1 MTPEKNQPAGQSERT
16 LLEGVIYYFSILLK
30 YKWLILITTG
40 LAAVGVVLFSIITL
54 VLPPQ
59 VSPLPN
65 KYQSQAVLLV
75 QGTPTGGLDSVI
87 ASLGLLLPD
96 QAGSSSSAQ
105 DYGQIAL
112 MVLNSRIVVD
122 QLIEEFDIVH
132 RYNLRESDKTSA
144 RNAVLGS
151 AEFNYTK
158 SSGMLTISYEATDPE
173 YARDMA
179 NRMVEL
185 LNEWFVSKGGTSK
198 LKQKNMLEQ
207 KIAEVSTEIAKL
219 EVQVRDFQREYGV
232 LSVDELASSQSKVL
246 ADLRAQLVI
255 KEIEIRN
262 YTQFT
267 KIEDTHLMR
276 LRSEHDNIEGLIKQ
290 NEKQFAGLDL
300 PALSLQFARLKMA
313 LDIQRRIF
321 ESMSQQYEI
330 TKLTLESEPV
340 FQILEL
346 PEVPDR
352 KSSPKRSMI
361 CEVTVL
367 LALIGSVLFAFLLNM
382 INRIRSDP
390 SRLIRMRGRV
400 E

>member
-1 MTPEKNQPAGQSERT
+1 
-16 LLEGVIYYFSILLK
+16 
-30 YKWLILITTG
+30 
-40 LAAVGVVLFSIITL
+40 
-54 VLPPQ
+54 
-59 VSPLPN
+59 
-65 KYQSQAVLLV
+65 
-75 QGTPTGGLDSVI
+75 
-87 ASLGLLLPD
+87 
-96 QAGSSSSAQ
+96 
-105 DYGQIAL
+105 
-112 MVLNSRIVVD
+112 
-122 QLIEEFDIVH
+122 
-132 RYNLRESDKTSA
+132 
-144 RNAVLGS
+144 
-151 AEFNYTK
+151 
-158 SSGMLTISYEATDPE
+158 
-173 YARDMA
+173 
-179 NRMVEL
+179 MVEL

-207 KIAEVSTEIAKL
+207 KIAEVSAEIAKL

-276 LRSEHDNIEGLIKQ
+276 LRSESENIAGLIKQ

-352 KSSPKRSMI
+352 KASPSRSKI
-361 CEVTVL
+361 CAVTVL

-390 SRLIRMRGRV
+390 SRLIRIRGRV

>member
-1 MTPEKNQPAGQSERT
+1 MENYIKMLGN
-16 LLEGVIYYFSILLK
+16 
-30 YKWLILITTG
+30 
-40 LAAVGVVLFSIITL
+40 
-54 VLPPQ
+54 
-59 VSPLPN
+59 PN
-65 KYQSQAVLLV
+65 
-75 QGTPTGGLDSVI
+75 
-87 ASLGLLLPD
+87 
-96 QAGSSSSAQ
+96 
-105 DYGQIAL
+105 
-112 MVLNSRIVVD
+112 
-122 QLIEEFDIVH
+122 
-132 RYNLRESDKTSA
+132 
-144 RNAVLGS
+144 
-151 AEFNYTK
+151 
-158 SSGMLTISYEATDPE
+158 
-173 YARDMA
+173 
-179 NRMVEL
+179 
-185 LNEWFVSKGGTSK
+185 
-198 LKQKNMLEQ
+198 NMLEQ
-207 KIAEVSTEIAKL
+207 KIAEVSDEITKL

-276 LRSEHDNIEGLIKQ
+276 LRSESENIAGLIKQ

-352 KSSPKRSMI
+352 KASPSRSKI
-361 CEVTVL
+361 CAVTVL

-382 INRIRSDP
+382 ISRIRSDP
-390 SRLIRMRGRV
+390 SRFIRVRGRV